1 MVSIVCEKEPKIFSQ
16 LNKEQKKTLVKAN
29 EVDHLQTMIEK
40 HYWLFGE
47 EYSLVTAEEPNFE
60 EALRRYLYILED
72 DEKKVEMEA
81 KNKRKQMDIFAVK
94 RNVNNGKI
102 ENIVVE
108 LKHTTN
114 VKLGKKQL
122 DQVIE

>member
-60 EALRRYLYILED
+60 EALRRYLYIL
-72 DEKKVEMEA
+72 KK
-81 KNKRKQMDIFAVK
+81 KKKRLRWKLKIRGSKWIF
-94 RNVNNGKI
+94 
-102 ENIVVE
+102 
-108 LKHTTN
+108 L
-114 VKLGKKQL
+114 Q
-122 DQVIE
+122 